1 MSSVQSRVI
10 EGDLLVRELRFAIVA
25 ARFNDVVVEPL
36 IRGAVDALVR
46 HGAAVGQIEIVRVP
60 GAFDIPLIV
69 RKLAVSARHDAVIAL
84 GAVVRGQTPH
94 FDYVAGQCASGLA
107 AIALDTGVPVAFGVL
122 TTDTMEQAMDRAG
135 GKAGNKGADAAL
147 VAVELANLLRRLE
160 P

>member
-1 MSSVQSRVI
+1 MSSVQSRMI

-46 HGAAVGQIEIVRVP
+46 HGAAAGQIEIVRVP

>member
-1 MSSVQSRVI
+1 MSSVQSRMI